1 MPSILLIYFIMG
13 FLDGLGGLASS
24 LGLNIAGQALDYNY
38 NKKLMKYQAQLN
50 EEAAQNNDKRTR
62 SLMRDTDT
70 ITKQSMRSAGINTAL
85 NGGQSSVGAVSAP
98 EASGVSGASVSGL
111 SGLGTS
117 AVNAFNQF
125 QAIDRENKVKD
136 SVVKANESS
145 ADSNAANA
153 HKAESDAQN
162 QDIKNVF
169 EIQHQMDEVRKALDE
184 HKISQSEYDTK
195 MEELQRLLDT
205 HDSYVTSQKEAANQ
219 SEIETRIKTLQEDN
233 QKIQNDIANIV
244 KQCNEEQ
251 RKQLVFITE
260 HQLEKYLKDM
270 EEQNSRIKANNASA
284 VASFASA
291 AASRAQALYTGV
303 LTQLEK
309 AKIPYAGPL
318 AKATFDAANNA
329 AKLSREQVRTQKIT
343 NEGAVKERGFNEKGE
358 VTNYALYYSKT
369 AGDILRNTLGGIF
382 SMSKTIK

>member
-1 MPSILLIYFIMG
+1 MG
-13 FLDGLGGLASS
+13 FLDGLGGFASS

-50 EEAAQNNDKRTR
+50 EEAAQNNDARTR

-70 ITKQSMRSAGINTAL
+70 ITKQSMRNAGINTAM
-85 NGGQSSVGAVSAP
+85 NGGQSQVGAVSAP

-205 HDSYVTSQKEAANQ
+205 HDSYVTSQNEAANQ

-244 KQCNEEQ
+244 KQINDEQ
-251 RKQLVFITE
+251 RKQMVFITE
-260 HQLEKYLKDM
+260 HQLEKYLKDI
-270 EEQNSRIKANNASA
+270 EEQNSRINANNASA

-309 AKIPYAGPL
+309 AKVPYAKQI
-318 AKATFDAANNA
+318 AAATRDAAVNS
-329 AKLSREQVRTQKIT
+329 AKLTQEQMRGQKLSNANT
-343 NEGAVKERGFNEKGE
+343 THERGYDDNGHITDYVK
-358 VTNYALYYSKT
+358 VSTRWL
-369 AGDILRNTLGGIF
+369 GDNMRNLFGGIL
-382 SMSKTIK
+382 SASKAIK

>member
-1 MPSILLIYFIMG
+1 MS
-13 FLDGLGGLASS
+13 FLDGLLGGSVSGL
-24 LGLNIAGQALDYNY
+24 LGLGGQALDYNM

-50 EEAAQNNDKRTR
+50 EEAAQKNDARTR
-62 SLMRDTDT
+62 SLMSDTDT
-70 ITKQSMRSAGINTAL
+70 ITKQSMRNAGINTAM
-85 NGGQSSVGAVSAP
+85 NGGQSQVGAVSAP
-98 EASGVSGASVSGL
+98 EASGVSSASVSGL
-111 SGLGTS
+111 SGLGS
-117 AVNAFNQF
+117 SVVNAFAQF
-125 QAIDRENKVKD
+125 QGLDRENQVKD
-136 SVVKANESS
+136 SVVKANESN
-145 ADSNAANA
+145 ADANQANA

-162 QDIKNVF
+162 QDIKNTF
-169 EIQHQMDEVRKALDE
+169 EIQHQMDEVRKDLDE

-195 MEELQRLLDT
+195 MEELQRMLDT
-205 HDSYVTSQKEAANQ
+205 HESFVTQNQESAKQ
-219 SEIETRIKTLQEDN
+219 SEIDTRIKTLQEDN

-309 AKIPYAGPL
+309 AKVPYANQI
-318 AKATFDAANNA
+318 AAATRDAAVNS
-329 AKLSREQVRTQKIT
+329 AKLAHEQMRGQKLANKDNIQSTGRDENGRITDVYKAFTKWLGDGVR
-343 NEGAVKERGFNEKGE
+343 NAF
-358 VTNYALYYSKT
+358 
-369 AGDILRNTLGGIF
+369 GGVL
-382 SMSKTIK
+382 SATKAIK

>member
-1 MPSILLIYFIMG
+1 MG

-24 LGLNIAGQALDYNY
+24 LGFNIAGQALDYNY

-70 ITKQSMRSAGINTAL
+70 ITKQSMRNAGINTAM

-195 MEELQRLLDT
+195 MEELHRLLDT
-205 HDSYVTSQKEAANQ
+205 HDSYVTTQKEAANQ

-260 HQLEKYLKDM
+260 HQLEKYLKDI

-284 VASFASA
+284 AASFASA

-309 AKIPYAGPL
+309 AKIPFAGPL

-329 AKLSREQVRTQKIT
+329 TKLSREQLRTQKIT
-343 NEGAVKERGFNEKGE
+343 NEGAIKERGFNENGE

>member
-1 MPSILLIYFIMG
+1 MS
-13 FLDGLGGLASS
+13 FLAGLGGFASS
-24 LGLNIAGQALDYNY
+24 FGLNIAGQALDYNY

-70 ITKQSMRSAGINTAL
+70 ISKQSMRAAGINTAM
-85 NGGQSSVGAVSAP
+85 NGGQSQVGAVSAP

-205 HDSYVTSQKEAANQ
+205 HDSYVTTQKEAANQ

-233 QKIQNDIANIV
+233 QKIQNDIATIV

-260 HQLEKYLKDM
+260 HQLEKYLKDI

-284 VASFASA
+284 AASFASA

-309 AKIPYAGPL
+309 AKVPYAKQI
-318 AKATFDAANNA
+318 AAATRDAAVNS
-329 AKLSREQVRTQKIT
+329 AKLVHEQMRGQKLANKDNI
-343 NEGAVKERGFNEKGE
+343 NSSGYDENGR
-358 VTNYALYYSKT
+358 VTDPTKVATKWL
-369 AGDILRNTLGGIF
+369 GDNLRNALGGL
-382 SMSKTIK
+382 MSATKTIK

>member
-1 MPSILLIYFIMG
+1 MSFIDG
-13 FLDGLGGLASS
+13 FLGGSVSGLLGLGG
-24 LGLNIAGQALDYNY
+24 QAIDYNL

-50 EEAAQNNDKRTR
+50 EEAAQKNDARSR
-62 SLMRDTDT
+62 SLMSDTDT
-70 ITKQSMRSAGINTAL
+70 LTKQSMRNAGINTAM
-85 NGGQSSVGAVSAP
+85 NGGQSQVGAVSAP

-111 SGLGTS
+111 SGLGS
-117 AVNAFNQF
+117 SVVNAFAQF
-125 QAIDRENKVKD
+125 QGLERENLVKD

-145 ADSNAANA
+145 ADANDANA

-169 EIQHQMDEVRKALDE
+169 EIQHQMDQVRKDLDE

-205 HDSYVTSQKEAANQ
+205 HDSYVTTQKEAANQ
-219 SEIETRIKTLQEDN
+219 SEIETRIKTLQENN

-284 VASFASA
+284 AASFASA

-309 AKIPYAGPL
+309 AKIPFAGPL

-343 NEGAVKERGFNEKGE
+343 NEGAVKERGFNEHGE

>member
-1 MPSILLIYFIMG
+1 MR
-13 FLDGLGGLASS
+13 FLDGLGGFASS

-50 EEAAQNNDKRTR
+50 EEAAQNNDARTR

-70 ITKQSMRSAGINTAL
+70 ITKQSMRNAGINTAL
-85 NGGQSSVGAVSAP
+85 NGGQSQVGAVSAP

-205 HDSYVTSQKEAANQ
+205 HDSYVTTQKEAANQ

-260 HQLEKYLKDM
+260 HQLEKYLKDI

-284 VASFASA
+284 AASLASA

-309 AKIPYAGPL
+309 AKVPYAKEI
-318 AKATFDAANNA
+318 AAATRDAAVNSANLAHEQARGQKLANKDNVNA
-329 AKLSREQVRTQKIT
+329 SGYDENGRITDPSKVLSKWI
-343 NEGAVKERGFNEKGE
+343 
-358 VTNYALYYSKT
+358 
-369 AGDILRNTLGGIF
+369 GDNLRNALGGI
-382 SMSKTIK
+382 MSATKTIK

>member
-1 MPSILLIYFIMG
+1 MG

-24 LGLNIAGQALDYNY
+24 LGLNVAGQALDYNY

-70 ITKQSMRSAGINTAL
+70 ITKQSMRAAGINTAM
-85 NGGQSSVGAVSAP
+85 NGGQSQVGAVSAP

-125 QAIDRENKVKD
+125 QVIDRENKVKD

-205 HDSYVTSQKEAANQ
+205 HDSYVTTQKEAANQ

>member
-1 MPSILLIYFIMG
+1 MS
-13 FLDGLGGLASS
+13 FLDGLLGGSVSGL
-24 LGLNIAGQALDYNY
+24 LGLGGQALDYNL

-50 EEAAQNNDKRTR
+50 EEAAQKNDARTR
-62 SLMRDTDT
+62 SLMSDTDT
-70 ITKQSMRSAGINTAL
+70 ITKQSMRNAGINTAM
-85 NGGQSSVGAVSAP
+85 NGGQSQVGAVSAP

-111 SGLGTS
+111 SGLGS
-117 AVNAFNQF
+117 SVVNAFAQF
-125 QAIDRENKVKD
+125 QGLERENQVKD

-251 RKQLVFITE
+251 RKQLVFITQ

-284 VASFASA
+284 IASLASA
-291 AASRAQALYTGV
+291 AASRAQSLYNGV
-303 LTQLEK
+303 LTQLEN
-309 AKIPYAGPL
+309 AKVPF
-318 AKATFDAANNA
+318 AKQIAAATRDAAVNS
-329 AKLSREQVRTQKIT
+329 AKLAHEQMRGQQLANKDNITSTGRDENGKIT
-343 NEGAVKERGFNEKGE
+343 DVYKAFTKWF
-358 VTNYALYYSKT
+358 
-369 AGDILRNTLGGIF
+369 GDGVRNAFGGVL
-382 SMSKTIK
+382 SATKAIK

>member
-1 MPSILLIYFIMG
+1 MSFI
-13 FLDGLGGLASS
+13 DGLLGGSVSGL
-24 LGLNIAGQALDYNY
+24 LGLGGQALDYNL

-50 EEAAQNNDKRTR
+50 EEAAQKNDARTR
-62 SLMRDTDT
+62 SLMSDTDT
-70 ITKQSMRSAGINTAL
+70 ITKQSMRNAGINTAM
-85 NGGQSSVGAVSAP
+85 NGGKSQVGAVSAP

-111 SGLGTS
+111 SGLGS
-117 AVNAFNQF
+117 SVVNAFAQF
-125 QAIDRENKVKD
+125 QGLERENRVKD

-145 ADSNAANA
+145 SDANDANA

-169 EIQHQMDEVRKALDE
+169 EIQHQMDQVRKDLDE

-205 HDSYVTSQKEAANQ
+205 HDSFVTTQKQAANQ

-270 EEQNSRIKANNASA
+270 EEQNTRIKANNASA
-284 VASFASA
+284 AASFASS
-291 AASRAQALYTGV
+291 AASRAQAMFTDL
-303 LTQLEK
+303 QSKLER
-309 AKIPYAGPL
+309 AKIPYASQV
-318 AKATFDAANNA
+318 AKATRDAAVNSANLA
-329 AKLSREQVRTQKIT
+329 HEQMRGQKLANKDNVLSSGYDENGRVSD
-343 NEGAVKERGFNEKGE
+343 
-358 VTNYALYYSKT
+358 YSKVAT
-369 AGDILRNTLGGIF
+369 KWLGDNLRNLFGGLM
-382 SMSKTIK
+382 SASKTIK

>member
-1 MPSILLIYFIMG
+1 MG
-13 FLDGLGGLASS
+13 FLEGLGGFASS

-70 ITKQSMRSAGINTAL
+70 ITKQSMRNAGINTAM
-85 NGGQSSVGAVSAP
+85 NGGQSQVGAVSAP

-125 QAIDRENKVKD
+125 QAIGLENKVKD

-195 MEELQRLLDT
+195 IEELQRLLDT
-205 HDSYVTSQKEAANQ
+205 HDSYVTTQKETANQ

-233 QKIQNDIANIV
+233 QRIQNDIANIV

-309 AKIPYAGPL
+309 AKIPFAGPL

-369 AGDILRNTLGGIF
+369 AGDILRNTFGGIF

>member
-1 MPSILLIYFIMG
+1 MS
-13 FLDGLGGLASS
+13 FLGALGGFASS
-24 LGLNIAGQALDYNY
+24 LGLNFAGQAMDYNY

-50 EEAAQNNDKRTR
+50 EEAAEKNDARTR
-62 SLMRDTDT
+62 SLMSDTDT
-70 ITKQSMRSAGINTAL
+70 ITKQSMRNAGINTAM
-85 NGGQSSVGAVSAP
+85 NGGQSQVGAVSAP

-111 SGLGTS
+111 SGVGTS
-117 AVNAFNQF
+117 AVNAFAQF
-125 QAIDRENKVKD
+125 QGLERENKVKD

-145 ADSNAANA
+145 ADANAANA

-195 MEELQRLLDT
+195 IEELQRLLDT
-205 HDSYVTSQKEAANQ
+205 HDSYVTSQDEAAKQ
-219 SEIETRIKTLQEDN
+219 SEIETRTKSLQEEN

-251 RKQLVFITE
+251 RKQLVFITQ
-260 HQLEKYLKDM
+260 HQLEKYLKDI

-284 VASFASA
+284 AASFASA
-291 AASRAQALYTGV
+291 AASRAQALYTCV

-309 AKIPYAGPL
+309 AKVPYANQI
-318 AKATFDAANNA
+318 AAATRDAAVNS
-329 AKLSREQVRTQKIT
+329 AKLTHEQMRGQKLANKDNVNSSGYDENGRVIDPT
-343 NEGAVKERGFNEKGE
+343 KVA
-358 VTNYALYYSKT
+358 SKWL
-369 AGDILRNTLGGIF
+369 GDNLRNVLGGI
-382 SMSKTIK
+382 MSATKTIK

>member
-1 MPSILLIYFIMG
+1 MG
-13 FLDGLGGLASS
+13 FLEGLGGFASS

-50 EEAAQNNDKRTR
+50 EEAAQNNDARTR

-70 ITKQSMRSAGINTAL
+70 ITKQSMRSAGINTAM
-85 NGGQSSVGAVSAP
+85 NGGQSQVGAVSAP

-169 EIQHQMDEVRKALDE
+169 EIQHQMDEVRKDLDE
-184 HKISQSEYDTK
+184 HKISQSEYDIK
-195 MEELQRLLDT
+195 IEELQRLLDT
-205 HDSYVTSQKEAANQ
+205 HDSYVTTQKEAANQ

-233 QKIQNDIANIV
+233 QKIQNDIAKIV
-244 KQCNEEQ
+244 QQCNEEQ

-309 AKIPYAGPL
+309 AKIPFAGPL

-343 NEGAVKERGFNEKGE
+343 NEGAVKERGFNENGE

>member
-1 MPSILLIYFIMG
+1 MG

-24 LGLNIAGQALDYNY
+24 LGFNIGGQALDYNY

-70 ITKQSMRSAGINTAL
+70 ITKQSMRDAGINTAM

-205 HDSYVTSQKEAANQ
+205 HDSYVTTQKEAANQ
-219 SEIETRIKTLQEDN
+219 SEIETRIKTLQEAN

-260 HQLEKYLKDM
+260 HQLEKYLKDI

-284 VASFASA
+284 AASFASA

-309 AKIPYAGPL
+309 AKVPYAKQI
-318 AKATFDAANNA
+318 AAATRDAAVNS
-329 AKLSREQVRTQKIT
+329 AKLAHEQMRGQKLANKDNI
-343 NEGAVKERGFNEKGE
+343 NSSGYDENGH
-358 VTNYALYYSKT
+358 VTDLTKVATKWL
-369 AGDILRNTLGGIF
+369 GDNLRNALGGI
-382 SMSKTIK
+382 MSATKAIK

>member
-1 MPSILLIYFIMG
+1 MG

-24 LGLNIAGQALDYNY
+24 LGFNIAGQALDYNY

-70 ITKQSMRSAGINTAL
+70 ITKQSMRNAGINTAM

-205 HDSYVTSQKEAANQ
+205 HDSYVTTQKEAANQ

-260 HQLEKYLKDM
+260 HQLEKYLKDI

-284 VASFASA
+284 AASFASA

-309 AKIPYAGPL
+309 AKIPFAGPL

-329 AKLSREQVRTQKIT
+329 TKLSREQLRTQKIT
-343 NEGAVKERGFNEKGE
+343 NEGAIKECGFNENGE

-369 AGDILRNTLGGIF
+369 AGDILLNTLGGIF

>member
-1 MPSILLIYFIMG
+1 MG
-13 FLDGLGGLASS
+13 FLEGLGGFASS
-24 LGLNIAGQALDYNY
+24 LGLNIAGQTLDYNY

-50 EEAAQNNDKRTR
+50 EEAAQNNDARTR

-70 ITKQSMRSAGINTAL
+70 ITKQSMRNAGINTAM
-85 NGGQSSVGAVSAP
+85 NGGQSQVGAVSAP

-169 EIQHQMDEVRKALDE
+169 EVQHQMDEVRKALDE

-205 HDSYVTSQKEAANQ
+205 HDSYVTTQKEAANQ

-260 HQLEKYLKDM
+260 HQLEKYLKDI

-309 AKIPYAGPL
+309 AKIPFAGPL

-329 AKLSREQVRTQKIT
+329 AKLSREQVRSQKIT

>member
-1 MPSILLIYFIMG
+1 MG

-24 LGLNIAGQALDYNY
+24 LGLNVVGQAFDYNF

-50 EEAAQNNDKRTR
+50 EEAAQNNDARTR
-62 SLMRDTDT
+62 SLMRDSDT
-70 ITKQSMRSAGINTAL
+70 ITKQSMRNAGINTAM
-85 NGGQSSVGAVSAP
+85 NGGSSSVGAVSAP

-205 HDSYVTSQKEAANQ
+205 HDSYVTTQKEAANQ

-260 HQLEKYLKDM
+260 HQLEKYLKDI

-284 VASFASA
+284 AASYASVAL
-291 AASRAQALYTGV
+291 SRAQALYTGV

-309 AKIPYAGPL
+309 AKVPYANQI
-318 AKATFDAANNA
+318 AAATRDAAVNS
-329 AKLSREQVRTQKIT
+329 AKLAHEQMRGQKLA
-343 NEGAVKERGFNEKGE
+343 NKDNVNSSGYDENGR
-358 VTNYALYYSKT
+358 VTDPTKVATKWL
-369 AGDILRNTLGGIF
+369 GDNLRNALGGL
-382 SMSKTIK
+382 MSATKTIK

>member
-1 MPSILLIYFIMG
+1 MG

-50 EEAAQNNDKRTR
+50 EEAAQNNDARTR

-70 ITKQSMRSAGINTAL
+70 ITKQSMRNAGINTAM
-85 NGGQSSVGAVSAP
+85 NGGQSQVGAVSAP

-125 QAIDRENKVKD
+125 QSIDRENKVKD

-251 RKQLVFITE
+251 RKQLVFITQ
-260 HQLEKYLKDM
+260 HQLEKYLKDI

-284 VASFASA
+284 AASYASVAL
-291 AASRAQALYTGV
+291 SRAQALYTGV

-309 AKIPYAGPL
+309 AKVPYAKEI
-318 AKATFDAANNA
+318 AAATRDGVVNS
-329 AKLSREQVRTQKIT
+329 AKLTQEQIRGQKLTNKDNIQSTGRDENGRITDVYKAFTKWFGDGVR
-343 NEGAVKERGFNEKGE
+343 NAF
-358 VTNYALYYSKT
+358 
-369 AGDILRNTLGGIF
+369 GGVL
-382 SMSKTIK
+382 SATKAIK

>member
-1 MPSILLIYFIMG
+1 MG
-13 FLDGLGGLASS
+13 FLEGLGGLASS
-24 LGLNIAGQALDYNY
+24 LGLNISGQALDYNY

-70 ITKQSMRSAGINTAL
+70 ITKQSMRNAGINTAM
-85 NGGQSSVGAVSAP
+85 NGGQSQVGAVSAP

-136 SVVKANESS
+136 SVVKANEST

-184 HKISQSEYDTK
+184 HKISQSEYDIK
-195 MEELQRLLDT
+195 IEELQRLLDT

-260 HQLEKYLKDM
+260 HQLEKYLKDI

>member
-1 MPSILLIYFIMG
+1 MSFIDGLLG
-13 FLDGLGGLASS
+13 GSVSGLLGLGGQS
-24 LGLNIAGQALDYNY
+24 IDYNL
-38 NKKLMKYQAQLN
+38 NKKLMKYQAKLN
-50 EEAAQNNDKRTR
+50 EEAAQKNDARTR
-62 SLMRDTDT
+62 SLMSDTDT
-70 ITKQSMRSAGINTAL
+70 LTKQSMRNAGINTAM
-85 NGGQSSVGAVSAP
+85 NGGQSQVGAVSAP

-111 SGLGTS
+111 SGLGS
-117 AVNAFNQF
+117 SVVNAFAQF
-125 QAIDRENKVKD
+125 QGLERENQVKD

-145 ADSNAANA
+145 ADANDANA

-169 EIQHQMDEVRKALDE
+169 EIQHQMDQVRKDLDE

-205 HDSYVTSQKEAANQ
+205 HDSYVTTQKEAANQ
-219 SEIETRIKTLQEDN
+219 SEIETRIKTLQENN

-284 VASFASA
+284 AASFASA

-309 AKIPYAGPL
+309 AKIPFAGPL

-343 NEGAVKERGFNEKGE
+343 NEGAVKERGFNEHGE

>member
-1 MPSILLIYFIMG
+1 MSFIDGLLG
-13 FLDGLGGLASS
+13 GSVSGLLGLGGQS
-24 LGLNIAGQALDYNY
+24 IDYNL

-50 EEAAQNNDKRTR
+50 EEAAQKNDARTR
-62 SLMRDTDT
+62 SLMSDTDT
-70 ITKQSMRSAGINTAL
+70 LTKQSMRNAGINTAM
-85 NGGQSSVGAVSAP
+85 NGGQSQVGAVSAP

-111 SGLGTS
+111 SGLGS
-117 AVNAFNQF
+117 SVVNAFAQF
-125 QAIDRENKVKD
+125 QGLERENQVKD

-145 ADSNAANA
+145 SDANDANA

-169 EIQHQMDEVRKALDE
+169 EIQHQMDQVRKDLDE

-205 HDSYVTSQKEAANQ
+205 HDSYVTTQQEAANQ
-219 SEIETRIKTLQEDN
+219 SEIETRIKTLQENN

-270 EEQNSRIKANNASA
+270 DEQNSRIKANNASA
-284 VASFASA
+284 AASFASA

-309 AKIPYAGPL
+309 AKIPFAGPL
-318 AKATFDAANNA
+318 AKATFDAANNSV
-329 AKLSREQVRTQKIT
+329 KLSREQVLTQKIT
-343 NEGAVKERGFNEKGE
+343 NEGAVKERGFNEHGE